1 MVMEKALPHL
11 PEELVKNIEELA
23 GIYRQPGY
31 KELSESLKFLSS
43 SNATV
48 LLDRKTFVPKP
59 KGRPRKGKVWHPKK
73 GCWVDKGWPMI
84 KNRDGLLLFRVGT
97 RNSKAKGTHV
107 SQWRLVE
114 GMILYGPMS
123 NAKYIMQVHGD
134 IYRRDIHSFIH

>member
-73 GCWVDKGWPMI
+73 GCWVDNGCPMM

-97 RNSKAKGTHV
+97 RNSKAKGAHV
-107 SQWRLVE
+107 SRLRAVE

-123 NAKYIMQVHGD
+123 NTNYIMQP
-134 IYRRDIHSFIH
+134 SFILECRYQR